1 MCFFLDT
8 KSYIW
13 FFQTLDIIYGSH
25 VLSWKWV
32 LSEKEKTRKWLT
44 EMMAAR
50 MAQKTVIC
58 IFWSI
63 SLITS
68 IIFNMSKLNCKL
80 FVLISF
86 LGFGNTFISF
96 AATCCAMCC
105 CDEEQMYHGFLLFCS
120 LFVIISQ
127 ATILNVY
134 IIAFFR
140 GFRHQVRIMS
150 KHICNCTSR
159 IRFWHYQF
167 WSIL

>member
-1 MCFFLDT
+1 
-8 KSYIW
+8 
-13 FFQTLDIIYGSH
+13 
-25 VLSWKWV
+25 
-32 LSEKEKTRKWLT
+32 
-44 EMMAAR
+44 MMTAR
-50 MAQKTVIC
+50 IARKTVIC
-58 IFWSI
+58 IFWSM

-68 IIFNMSKLNCKL
+68 IILFNMSKSNGKL
-80 FVLISF
+80 FMLISF

-140 GFRHQVRIMS
+140 GFRHQVMLMS
-150 KHICNCTSR
+150 KHIYNFASR
-159 IRFWHYQF
+159 IRRFWLYQF
-167 WSIL
+167 WSILQSQLFWIGIYVLRIPWRSFYRLCICRIILIRVSV

>member
-1 MCFFLDT
+1 
-8 KSYIW
+8 
-13 FFQTLDIIYGSH
+13 
-25 VLSWKWV
+25 
-32 LSEKEKTRKWLT
+32 
-44 EMMAAR
+44 MMTAR
-50 MAQKTVIC
+50 IARKTVIC
-58 IFWSI
+58 IFWSM

-68 IIFNMSKLNCKL
+68 IILFNMSKSNGKL
-80 FVLISF
+80 FMLISF

-140 GFRHQVRIMS
+140 GFRHQVMLMS
-150 KHICNCTSR
+150 KHMYNCTSR
-159 IRFWHYQF
+159 TLA
-167 WSIL
+167 ILINIIIIYFLNRHSRTLYSLEIFLSFVYLLYHSYPRIGIIT

>member
-1 MCFFLDT
+1 
-8 KSYIW
+8 
-13 FFQTLDIIYGSH
+13 
-25 VLSWKWV
+25 
-32 LSEKEKTRKWLT
+32 
-44 EMMAAR
+44 
-50 MAQKTVIC
+50 
-58 IFWSI
+58 
-63 SLITS
+63 
-68 IIFNMSKLNCKL
+68 MSKLNCKL

-140 GFRHQVRIMS
+140 GFRHQVMLMS
-150 KHICNCTSR
+150 KHMYNCTSR
-159 IRFWHYQF
+159 RLTLA
-167 WSIL
+167 ILINIIIIMFLNRHSRTSYSLEIFLSCAYLPYHSYPRIGIIT

>member
-1 MCFFLDT
+1 
-8 KSYIW
+8 
-13 FFQTLDIIYGSH
+13 
-25 VLSWKWV
+25 
-32 LSEKEKTRKWLT
+32 
-44 EMMAAR
+44 
-50 MAQKTVIC
+50 
-58 IFWSI
+58 
-63 SLITS
+63 
-68 IIFNMSKLNCKL
+68 MSKLNCKL

-150 KHICNCTSR
+150 KHICNSTSR
-159 IRFWHYQF
+159 IFLTLP
-167 WSIL
+167 ILINIIMINFLNRHSRTSSFLEIFLSCVYLPYHSYPRIGIII